1 MVSNMGIKEDQMVK
15 TKDLENNRTEVKLIS
30 NSEDQME
37 MMNMIKVTETMEV
50 KETHILKLMVKT
62 QGMEMMRIQE
72 CQVD

>member
-15 TKDLENNRTEVKLIS
+15 TKGLENNRTEVKQIIKTVDL
-30 NSEDQME
+30 ME